1 MMFNNKAE
9 KVLIHAASRY
19 KYEAMVFTLKDE
31 DENAYFQSKRLPFSG
46 GYTNIWR
53 ATCVA

>member
-9 KVLIHAASRY
+9 KVLIHAGSKY

-53 ATCVA
+53 AACVA